1 MPNKVALNAVMAT
14 LAAAM
19 RHSPAFD
26 IVAQAGEGQKSR
38 SSIQTAIALHSRQR
52 GCNLY
57 AKSEG
62 TFVVLPKQRS

>member
-26 IVAQAGEGQKSR
+26 IVG
-38 SSIQTAIALHSRQR
+38 I
-52 GCNLY
+52 
-57 AKSEG
+57 EG
-62 TFVVLPKQRS
+62 TSMIGKSQGETEIPLDLAEGVLPTGNAFA

>member
-26 IVAQAGEGQKSR
+26 ILAEARGRGSN
-38 SSIQTAIALHSRQR
+38 SISGVDWCGDFRFILHLFLGWMSLLADKYQR
-52 GCNLY
+52 
-57 AKSEG
+57 
-62 TFVVLPKQRS
+62 